1 MLAFSR
7 AVRAFNLAM
16 GFIAAPFIA
25 VVTAVVL
32 YEVFARYFF
41 HAPTTWAQE
50 VGEYFLCG
58 LVMFGSGYT
67 LRHYGH
73 TRVDILHARMSDR
86 SRAWL
91 EIFVAFILVLAM
103 LPIIWFG
110 TKVSVEAFMVGD
122 VSSSAA
128 ALPLWPAKATVPLGA
143 IFLLV
148 QGMANAVD
156 NANFL
161 LTGQTPPQGRE

>member
-7 AVRAFNLAM
+7 AIRAMNLAM
-16 GFIAAPFIA
+16 GLIAAPVIA
-25 VVTAVVL
+25 LVTAVVL

-41 HAPTTWAQE
+41 HAPTSWAQE
-50 VGEYFLCG
+50 VCEYLLCG

-73 TRVDILHARMSDR
+73 TRVDILHAHMSGR
-86 SRAWL
+86 VRAWI
-91 EIFVAFILVLAM
+91 EIFIGLLLIVAM

-110 TKVSVEAFMVGD
+110 AKVSIEAFLVGD

-128 ALPLWPAKATVPLGA
+128 ALPLWPAKSTVPLGG
-143 IFLLV
+143 L
-148 QGMANAVD
+148 
-156 NANFL
+156 FL
-161 LTGQTPPQGRE
+161 LTQGAANAMDNVNFLITGSEPPQG

>member
-7 AVRAFNLAM
+7 TIRAFNMAM
-16 GFIAAPFIA
+16 GLIAAPFIA

-32 YEVFARYFF
+32 YEVFCRYFF
-41 HAPTTWAQE
+41 HAPTSWAQE
-50 VGEYFLCG
+50 VCEYFLCA

-73 TRVDILHARMSDR
+73 TRVDILHTHLSPRAK
-86 SRAWL
+86 AWL
-91 EIFVAFILVLAM
+91 EVFVGFLLILGM

-110 TKVSVEAFMVGD
+110 SKVAIEAFMVGD

-128 ALPLWPAKATVPLGA
+128 ALPLWPAKATVPLGG
-143 IFLLV
+143 IFLLT
-148 QGMANAVD
+148 QGLANAVD
-156 NANFL
+156 NINFL
-161 LTGQTPPQGRE
+161 RTGQEPPQS